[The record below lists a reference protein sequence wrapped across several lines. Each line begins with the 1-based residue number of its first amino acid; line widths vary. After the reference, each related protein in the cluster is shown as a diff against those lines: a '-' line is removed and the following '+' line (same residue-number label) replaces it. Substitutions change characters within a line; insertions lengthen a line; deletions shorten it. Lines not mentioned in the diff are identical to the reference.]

1 MADDLLD
8 DELASWIG
16 RPLGSRVASEGPD
29 PVNQPMIRHWVAAFE
44 DANPIY
50 LDAEAASRSRFG
62 SIVAPPLMLQT
73 WTMATPLIRGIR
85 ERGGSPVESRSDG
98 PLAILDRAGYVATV
112 ATDSEFEIVRYLGL
126 GERVSAATVLEAVS
140 EDKATRLGKGRFV
153 TWLTTYTVASGEVV
167 GRQRFRILK
176 FIPDGPL

>member
-1 MADDLLD
+1 MADELLD
-8 DELASWIG
+8 DQLAPWIG
-16 RPLGSRVASEGPD
+16 RPLGSLVASEGPD

-44 DANPIY
+44 DANPVY
-50 LDAEAASRSRFG
+50 VDSEAAGLSRFAA
-62 SIVAPPLMLQT
+62 IVAPPLMLQT
-73 WTMATPLIRGIR
+73 WTMATPLISGIR
-85 ERGGSPVESRSDG
+85 ERGGSPVETQLDG
-98 PLAILDRAGYVATV
+98 PLGILDSAGYVATV

-140 EDKATRLGKGRFV
+140 EDKTTRLGKGRFV

-176 FIPDGPL
+176 FIPDGPS